1 MKIHGNKPPHKKDL
15 GDVLK
20 IGKSQKVDK
29 LKPPEKIRGEDRVNL
44 SRDAQEISRLKSLI
58 AELPEIRADKVE
70 AIKKAIESGTYTI
83 DPLKI
88 AEKIL
93 EEL

>member
-1 MKIHGNKPPHKKDL
+1 MKIYGNKPPHKKDVNH
-15 GDVLK
+15 VLK
-20 IGKSQKVDK
+20 TGNKGIDKPQPSEKAKGKD
-29 LKPPEKIRGEDRVNL
+29 LVNI
-44 SRDAQEISRLKSLI
+44 SKDAQEINRLKSLI
-58 AELPEIRADKVE
+58 EQLPEIRADKVE
-70 AIKKAIESGTYTI
+70 ALKKAIESGTYTI